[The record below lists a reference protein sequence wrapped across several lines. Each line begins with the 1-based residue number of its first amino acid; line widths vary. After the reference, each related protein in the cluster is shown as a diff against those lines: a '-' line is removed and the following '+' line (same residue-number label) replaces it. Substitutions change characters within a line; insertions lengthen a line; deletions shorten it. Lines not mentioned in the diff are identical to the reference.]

1 MEVRVCANQSGEF
14 FTSNSTVFRE
24 RAEMGQSSRWWHQHA
39 VWSSPPLGAPLPDPS
54 RWLRHSLGPPS
65 MGEAAGA
72 SQGTPQPTAH
82 QHWPRD
88 LRSSVLAMEP
98 GGGEAGVY
106 SACGGEARRE
116 EADRQPPLSPTFHT
130 VLPGLPQGPAPSQ
143 PRCQALGCGRFALR
157 GRRQVAQPF
166 YPLPRS
172 PSVPGPWRG
181 DPEERAAWPAA
192 DMTRTP
198 VGCGGTPARPQ

>member
-14 FTSNSTVFRE
+14 FTSNSTVFRQ

-39 VWSSPPLGAPLPDPS
+39 VWSSPPLGASLPDPS
-54 RWLRHSLGPPS
+54 RRLRHGLGPPS

-98 GGGEAGVY
+98 GGGEERPGGKRPTDSLLCLPRFILSSRACPRGLPPSSPGARCWDVAGAPCGAVAK
-106 SACGGEARRE
+106 SLSRSFLCPVLRQSQAPGGETLRRG
-116 EADRQPPLSPTFHT
+116 Q
-130 VLPGLPQGPAPSQ
+130 PGLQ
-143 PRCQALGCGRFALR
+143 L
-157 GRRQVAQPF
+157 
-166 YPLPRS
+166 
-172 PSVPGPWRG
+172 
-181 DPEERAAWPAA
+181 
-192 DMTRTP
+192 T
-198 VGCGGTPARPQ
+198 

>member
-39 VWSSPPLGAPLPDPS
+39 VCSSPPLGAPLPDPS

-82 QHWPRD
+82 QHWPR
-88 LRSSVLAMEP
+88 S
-98 GGGEAGVY
+98 
-106 SACGGEARRE
+106 
-116 EADRQPPLSPTFHT
+116 QILSPGHGAWRRGGRR
-130 VLPGLPQGPAPSQ
+130 VLCMWRRGQEGRGRQTASFVSHVSYCPPGPAPGACPQ
-143 PRCQALGCGRFALR
+143 PAPVSGAGMWPVRPAGPSPGRSAVLSSAPFSVSPRPLA
-157 GRRQVAQPF
+157 GRP
-166 YPLPRS
+166 
-172 PSVPGPWRG
+172 
-181 DPEERAAWPAA
+181 
-192 DMTRTP
+192 
-198 VGCGGTPARPQ
+198 